1 MTQRIKRLKQRLV
14 KDQLDAYFSEVPLD
28 IFYLLEFKV
37 SKGMLLI
44 LDGNTYLFLD
54 DRYREVASSLSDVT
68 VLFYSLQNLEEM
80 LKKKRGRLKV
90 AFPGSK
96 MSYARVC
103 ELKESVFLDCE
114 LVNSEIVEELRM
126 IKETKEIE
134 AISQACKIT
143 TLGFQTIESL
153 IGSDLSESEM
163 AKKFYLTV
171 IEQGAGSLA
180 FDTHVAF
187 DRHASMPHYYHSNN
201 AKSKTQEVLID
212 AGCVFNHYCSDRTRT
227 ILLKGASS
235 QLKDFH
241 AIVMEG
247 YHFLLDTIQIGITFQ
262 LLHDTIVAHF
272 RRYGMDHLF
281 IHALG
286 HGVGLEIHEPPF
298 FRRHPS
304 SQLMIQENM
313 VFAIEPG
320 LYDPKIGGVRFENTI
335 WMSPNGPIELTK

>member
-1 MTQRIKRLKQRLV
+1 MTQRIERLKQRLV
-14 KDQLDAYFSEVPLD
+14 KDRLDAYFSEVTLD

-68 VLFYSLQNLEEM
+68 VVFYSLQSLEEI
-80 LKKKRGRLKV
+80 LKTKKGRLKI
-90 AFPGSK
+90 AFPGTK

-103 ELKESVFLDCE
+103 ELKESVFSDCE
-114 LVNSEIVEELRM
+114 LINCEIVEELRL
-126 IKETKEIE
+126 IKEAKEIE

-143 TLGFQTIESL
+143 TLGFQAIESL

-163 AKKFYLTV
+163 ARNFYLTI
-171 IEQGAGSLA
+171 IEQGADSLA

-187 DRHASMPHYYHSNN
+187 DRHAAMPHYNHSHKI
-201 AKSKTQEVLID
+201 KSKTEEVLID
-212 AGCVFNHYCSDRTRT
+212 AGCIFNHYCSDRTRT

-241 AIVMEG
+241 VIVMEG
-247 YHFLLDTIQIGITFQ
+247 YHLLLDTIKIGITFQ

-272 RRYGMDHLF
+272 KRYGMDHLF
-281 IHALG
+281 IHGLG
-286 HGVGLEIHEPPF
+286 HGVGLEIHEFPF

-335 WMSPNGPIELTK
+335 WMSPNGPIALTK